1 MNTAELIFRIH
12 ADRSERQNIA
22 DILVAQLSELGYQ
35 SFMDTSEGLK
45 AYIPEDA
52 FDIEALDELPIHAM
66 YSGRIEWQ
74 HRIIQ
79 DKNWNAQWEKNF
91 QPVVVDDQCLIR
103 ATFHSIENRYPY
115 EVVIEPKM
123 SFGTGHHPTTYLM
136 IQWLLEQDA
145 TGYQVLDMG
154 TGTGI
159 LAILAAKK
167 GAKQIWALDNNEWAY
182 QNARENIQINQADNI
197 HVIQGT
203 INSIR
208 GEHFDMILANINL
221 SILQQ
226 DMPYYA
232 DALNKNGI
240 LIMSGIYE
248 QDMEKLTALATNHH
262 LRLVGHKENN
272 RWVALAFQKD
282 QS

>member
-1 MNTAELIFRIH
+1 MNTVELICRIH

-159 LAILAAKK
+159 
-167 GAKQIWALDNNEWAY
+167 
-182 QNARENIQINQADNI
+182 
-197 HVIQGT
+197 
-203 INSIR
+203 
-208 GEHFDMILANINL
+208 
-221 SILQQ
+221 
-226 DMPYYA
+226 
-232 DALNKNGI
+232 
-240 LIMSGIYE
+240 
-248 QDMEKLTALATNHH
+248 
-262 LRLVGHKENN
+262 
-272 RWVALAFQKD
+272 
-282 QS
+282 